1 MKKSAGGPFSLF
13 LHFTK
18 VKKEH
23 PPPTSLKALRKY
35 CAREKSVA
43 LVDSSVITAA
53 AVAASTATAYGRTD
67 GEVIAYHATTR
78 KTRTSFNG
86 GHMATK
92 TLSTKIITLS
102 ALLLA
107 KKLIKR
113 GAFYF
118 LKREL

>member
-43 LVDSSVITAA
+43 LVDSSVITA